1 MGLSFRGIN
10 QQEESPRTL
19 LWRLRGLV
27 EDVDCVTW
35 KSSGGVA
42 LAVERAG
49 EFLLYE
55 NHPDLNAAVARASEL
70 RALLMQLGLV
80 DPPVGARR
88 ASRVRPS

>member
-1 MGLSFRGIN
+1 MSLSFRGIN
-10 QQEESPRTL
+10 GQGDTTRTL

-27 EDVDCVTW
+27 EDVDCVMW
-35 KSSGGVA
+35 RSDGGVA

-55 NHPDLNAAVARASEL
+55 NHQDLNAAVARAAEL

-80 DPPVGARR
+80 DQPAAVRR
-88 ASRVRPS
+88 SSRIRHS